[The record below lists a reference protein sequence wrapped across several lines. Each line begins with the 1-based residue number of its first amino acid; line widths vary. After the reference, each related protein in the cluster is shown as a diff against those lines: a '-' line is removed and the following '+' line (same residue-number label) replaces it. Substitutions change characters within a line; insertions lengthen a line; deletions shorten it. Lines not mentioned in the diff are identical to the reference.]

1 MNPNGNQKFG
11 KRSKVLM
18 DSMLSIEDL
27 ESGYG
32 PMQVLWKPSLIVNKG
47 SITSLLGPNGV
58 GKSTL
63 LYTVLGSVEP
73 WSGKIFYE
81 DEEITHFPTHKKVDL
96 GISLV
101 PEGKHLF
108 GGMTVHENLIM
119 GAYRKEATKNISESL
134 DLVYSLFPILKERD
148 KQQAGTLSGGQQQM
162 VTIARALMS
171 KPKLIMLDEPS
182 QGLAPKLVGEVF
194 ETVEKLQTEV
204 GLTILLVEQ
213 NAEASLD
220 AANYVY
226 IMHEGQIKAEGT
238 PEKIKG
244 SSDIREAYLG
254 I

>member
-1 MNPNGNQKFG
+1 
-11 KRSKVLM
+11 M
-18 DSMLSIEDL
+18 DSMLRLEDL

-32 PMQVLWKPSLIVNKG
+32 PMQVLWKPSLEVKKG
-47 SITSLLGPNGV
+47 SITALLGPNGA

-63 LYTVLGSVEP
+63 LSTVLGSVEP
-73 WSGKIFYE
+73 WAGKIIYE
-81 DEEITHFPTHKKVDL
+81 DEEITHMPSHKKVDL
-96 GISLV
+96 GITLV

-119 GAYRKEATKNISESL
+119 GAYRKEALKNIDQSL
-134 DLVYSLFPILKERD
+134 DIVYSLFPILKERD

-171 KPKLIMLDEPS
+171 KPRLIMLDEPS

-194 ETVEKLQTEV
+194 ETVEKLQAEV
-204 GLTILLVEQ
+204 GLTLLLVEQ
-213 NAEASLD
+213 NAEASLN

-226 IMHEGQIKAEGT
+226 IMHEGQIKSEGT
-238 PEKIKG
+238 SEKIKG
-244 SSDIREAYLG
+244 SSEIREAYLG